1 MEDSSLNISFT
12 GEHNNS
18 IDQKNRLSIP
28 AKYRKALDLSND
40 KTFVLTRGF
49 DTCLFIY
56 PLDEWKQVESQ
67 LSSLSSIRGKH
78 RNFIRSIVRHAKY
91 VQYDSQG
98 RIHIPD
104 VLLEYAN
111 IAKNVMVIGVIKKI
125 ELWDQ
130 STLEKYEN
138 TKDNF
143 TDTDFDELAK
153 EINF

>member
-1 MEDSSLNISFT
+1 MSFT
-12 GEHNNS
+12 GEFYNI

-49 DTCLFIY
+49 DACLFLY
-56 PLDEWKQVESQ
+56 PLDEWKQVENQ

-78 RNFIRSIVRHAKY
+78 RNFIRSIVRYANY

-98 RIHIPD
+98 RIQIPD
-104 VLLEYAN
+104 SLLEYAN
-111 IAKNVMVIGVIKKI
+111 INKNITVIGVIKKI
-125 ELWDQ
+125 ELW
-130 STLEKYEN
+130 SP
-138 TKDNF
+138 DNLNRL
-143 TDTDFDELAK
+143 DSESQDLGDFEDLAD

>member
-1 MEDSSLNISFT
+1 MSFT
-12 GEHNNS
+12 GEFYN
-18 IDQKNRLSIP
+18 IVDQKNRLSIP

-49 DTCLFIY
+49 DTCLFLY
-56 PLDEWKQVESQ
+56 PLDEWKQVENQ

-78 RNFIRSIVRHAKY
+78 RNFIRSIVRHANY

-98 RIHIPD
+98 RIQIPD